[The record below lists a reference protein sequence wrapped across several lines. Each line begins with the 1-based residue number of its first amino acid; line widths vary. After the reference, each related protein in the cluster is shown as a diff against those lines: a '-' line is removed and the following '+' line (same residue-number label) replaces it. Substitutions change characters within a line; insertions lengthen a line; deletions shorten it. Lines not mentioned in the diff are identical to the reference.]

1 MYQMLIQKFEDFKQD
16 TTNIGN
22 ERLAKTN
29 EVCDQLIGTGHS
41 DAAIIAQH
49 KDTVNE
55 AWANLLELMNTRIQV
70 LLHTVVLFHSPPNI
84 TICHVMSY
92 HNTTLYHAEP
102 YNTLP
107 YQTIPYHA
115 SPYHTI
121 HHHTSHTIP
130 CFTIHHLQGAIIRVL
145 TYRRYANITVW
156 YFQPRTT

>member
-70 LLHTVVLFHSPPNI
+70 LLHTVVLFHSPPNV
-84 TICHVMSY
+84 TICHVMSC
-92 HNTTLYHAEP
+92 HV
-102 YNTLP
+102 
-107 YQTIPYHA
+107 IPQHY
-115 SPYHTI
+115 
-121 HHHTSHTIP
+121 TIP
-130 CFTIHHLQGAIIRVL
+130 C
-145 TYRRYANITVW
+145 
-156 YFQPRTT
+156 